1 MSESSTS
8 QPGRTSP
15 RAEDRDTSKPMTE
28 VELTIQAS
36 ADRVFAELAD
46 GWAYT
51 GWVVG
56 AVHIRD
62 VEANWP
68 QAGSKIHHKVG
79 CWPLSVADDTESL
92 ACEPGR
98 RLVLQAR
105 GWPVGEATVEILL
118 EEQDAGRTLV
128 RMREA
133 PTAGPASQ
141 LDNPGLRWL
150 LRVRNNEALR
160 RLRDRVENRP
170 EPHYSA
176 PQ

>member
-1 MSESSTS
+1 VTESSPS
-8 QPGRTSP
+8 S
-15 RAEDRDTSKPMTE
+15 RDTADPAAGNRDLSKTMTE
-28 VELTIQAS
+28 VQLTIEAS
-36 ADRVFAELAD
+36 ADRIFAELSD

-68 QAGSKIHHKVG
+68 AAGSKIHHKVG
-79 CWPLSVADDTESL
+79 CWPFSVADDTESL
-92 ACEPGR
+92 ECEPGR

-105 GWPVGEATVEILL
+105 GWPLGEATVEILL
-118 EEQDAGRTLV
+118 DEQGDGRTLV

-141 LDNPGLRWL
+141 LDNPALRWL
-150 LRVRNNEALR
+150 LRIRNNEALR
-160 RLRDRVENRP
+160 RLRDRSENRP
-170 EPHYSA
+170 EPHYDS